1 MTANFMLYT
10 TRIASVYERER
21 EMKRERVLI
30 FSTHDIDMFNDIPRH
45 CSLIGCALRI
55 YVPSQNGDLAEE
67 DLL

>member
-1 MTANFMLYT
+1 
-10 TRIASVYERER
+10 
-21 EMKRERVLI
+21 MKRERVLI